1 MSKLPIPIPT
11 DIPLMA
17 VPKLLAGF
25 MYGMTTDNKLKEIEA
40 CYNGSDFLLPEIET
54 AIKDFEHGGKD
65 WEIQAGLQ
73 LGIVALQIPKVLK
86 TCKNMQDD
94 IAAIEKWAQVFK
106 DIPSLTA
113 KVTKNFALHPV
124 AAKKDIATAKADYAA
139 EAWFHTGEDLAALA
153 TLLIGPIKPVYPVL
167 PTSNSYAY
175 SGVSNFDFVAIPDF
189 MAGLIYGFTGKNH
202 LDEMNTCA
210 GKSKVILTG
219 AK

>member
-1 MSKLPIPIPT
+1 MSQLPIPIPT

-17 VPKLLAGF
+17 VPELIAGF
-25 MYGMTTDNKLKEIEA
+25 MYGMTMDNKLQEIEA
-40 CYNGSDFLLPEIET
+40 CYNGSDFMLPEIET

-86 TCKNMQDD
+86 KCKNMQDD

-106 DIPSLTA
+106 DIPSLTK
-113 KVTKNFALHPV
+113 KVTKNFTLHMK
-124 AAKKDIATAKADYAA
+124 AAKAEIAKTKADYAA
-139 EAWFHTGEDLAALA
+139 ESWFKTGKDTADLA
-153 TLLIGPIKPVYPVL
+153 TLLIGPIKPVYP
-167 PTSNSYAY
+167 PSSNTYGNSA
-175 SGVSNFDFVAIPDF
+175 VSNFDFVAIPDF

-202 LDEMNTCA
+202 LDEMNTCL
-210 GKSKVILTG
+210 GESKAILTG